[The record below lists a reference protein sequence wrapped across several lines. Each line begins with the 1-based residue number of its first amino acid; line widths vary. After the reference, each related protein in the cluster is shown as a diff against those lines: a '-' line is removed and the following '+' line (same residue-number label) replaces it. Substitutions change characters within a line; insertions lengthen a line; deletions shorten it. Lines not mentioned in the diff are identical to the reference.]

1 MLLENPLL
9 LFLRHQM
16 LRVGLLIRNLL
27 RVDVH
32 LSRAAAMP
40 RCQQNTTASTLMLH
54 VLEGVHNIGNASQAA
69 ETAETCGPC
78 TIPLC

>member
-1 MLLENPLL
+1 MLLEDPLL

-16 LRVGLLIRNLL
+16 LRVGLVIHNLL

-32 LSRAAAMP
+32 LRRAAAMP
-40 RCQQNTTASTLMLH
+40 RCQQNSTASTLVLH
-54 VLEGVHNIGNASQAA
+54 VLERIHNIGNASQAA

-78 TIPLC
+78 TVSLC